1 MEKSRIEEYN
11 QESIM
16 SLMKEERY
24 GLHIGLLESGQFD
37 GGKEKM
43 SIVVETNLNTETVR
57 GILSGLL
64 EQLDKEV

>member
-24 GLHIGLLESGQFD
+24 GLHIGLLESGKFD
-37 GGKEKM
+37 SGKEKM
-43 SIVVETNLNTETVR
+43 SIVVETNLNTETVK